1 LYQCSR
7 RSRTSI
13 GSGRLVAAPYPRETL
28 SGKHITTARVAVQ
41 PGADL
46 DFFVVVLWG
55 QMADFATRYVM
66 KGRLVYV
73 AGKLSSR

>member
-1 LYQCSR
+1 M
-7 RSRTSI
+7 
-13 GSGRLVAAPYPRETL
+13 
-28 SGKHITTARVAVQ
+28 Q

-55 QMADFATRYVM
+55 QMADFATRYLM

-73 AGKLSSR
+73 AGKLSSRQWQATDCSTRRIGEIVANRLQALSLTSASAA

>member
-1 LYQCSR
+1 
-7 RSRTSI
+7 
-13 GSGRLVAAPYPRETL
+13 
-28 SGKHITTARVAVQ
+28 VQ

-55 QMADFATRYVM
+55 QMADFATRYLM

-73 AGKLSSR
+73 AGKLSSRQWQATDCSTRRIGEIVANRLQALSLTSASAA